1 LKATVSS
8 ERKRFSEGGRTKAAR
23 LASPGTR
30 SEIQPTIR
38 AFDQAAIGMA
48 LVGLDGNWIRVNPAV
63 CHIIGYSEQ
72 ELLAA
77 NFQGITHPDDL
88 GPDRDYVGRMLRG
101 EIRSC
106 EMERRFFH
114 KAGHVVHVLLSV
126 SLICDKKGNPLFFFS
141 QIQDITERR
150 HAEEKLRQSEESYRR
165 LVELSPDAMLVQRK
179 GAIIFANGACAALLG
194 ASSAAEILGRRV
206 LDFVHPKDRAA
217 VQERMQTVRHD
228 PGAIPLPRTERKYI
242 GLDGR
247 EVDVEVVI
255 SPLIYQSE
263 PATEVILRDISE
275 RKQAELK
282 LRRSEANLAEAQRF
296 AHLGSFEQ
304 DLTNLD
310 ELEKNPQRWSDEVF
324 RVFGYGPGRIEAST
338 ANFLRAVHPDD
349 RDHLR
354 SAMAR
359 AIREGKSYSLDYR
372 IVRPDETERIIHGQS
387 DVVYD
392 EKAGKPSRLVGTVQ
406 DITEGKLAEAKLQET
421 NKELAGRVQELQRRS
436 KEITLLSEMGNWL
449 QSCQTAEEAFAV
461 IGRSVQ
467 QLFPE
472 WVGALYIL
480 SASRNVVETVA
491 AWGEPTCGERVFAP
505 DDCWAL
511 RRGQPHRFK
520 HDGST
525 NSCRHTDPAS
535 FSESRCMPL
544 MAQGEALGILHL
556 QVPRME
562 AGQQENTLRSSAEA
576 EQRLTA
582 VLAEQIA
589 LALANL
595 KLRESLR
602 NQSIRDPLTGLF
614 NRRYMEESLER
625 EMSRANRN
633 KKSLALI
640 MMDIDHFKHFNDT
653 FGHQAGDTLLRALGD
668 FLKKRTRGQDIAC
681 RYGGEEF
688 ALVLSD
694 ASLNA
699 ALQPAEILREE
710 IKQLN
715 VQHAG
720 QVLGTVSL
728 SMGVALFPD
737 DGLTITEI
745 LRAAD
750 QALYRAKHE
759 GRDRVCAWS
768 SPVQN

>member
-1 LKATVSS
+1 
-8 ERKRFSEGGRTKAAR
+8 
-23 LASPGTR
+23 
-30 SEIQPTIR
+30 
-38 AFDQAAIGMA
+38 MA
-48 LVGLDGNWIRVNPAV
+48 LVGLDGDWIRVNPAL
-63 CHIIGYSEQ
+63 CRILGYSEK
-72 ELLAA
+72 ELLAT
-77 NFQGITHPDDL
+77 NFQDIPRPDDL
-88 GPDRDYVGRMLRG
+88 GTDPNFISRMLRG
-101 EIRSC
+101 ESRFC
-106 EMERRFFH
+106 EMERRYVH
-114 KAGHVVHVLLSV
+114 KAGHVVHVALSV
-126 SLICDKKGNPLFFFS
+126 SLIYDKTAQPIFFLF

-150 HAEEKLRQSEESYRR
+150 HAEEKMRHSEESYRR
-165 LVELSPDAMLVQRK
+165 LVELSPDAVLVQRK
-179 GAIIFANGACAALLG
+179 GAIIFANDACTALLG
-194 ASSAAEILGRRV
+194 ASSPAEIVGRPV
-206 LDFVHPKDRAA
+206 LDFVHPDDREA
-217 VQERMQTVRHD
+217 VRERMQTIRHGT
-228 PGAIPLPRTERKYI
+228 GAARPPRTERRYV

-247 EVDVEVVI
+247 EVHVEVVVN
-255 SPLIYQSE
+255 PLIYQSE
-263 PATEVILRDISE
+263 PATEVILRDISK

-282 LRRSEANLAEAQRF
+282 LRRSEANLAAAQRF

-304 DLTNLD
+304 DLADLD

-324 RVFGYGPGRIEAST
+324 RIFGYEPGRIDTSA
-338 ANFLRAVHPDD
+338 AALLRAAHSDD
-349 RDHLR
+349 RDRLR
-354 SAMAR
+354 SVMVT
-359 AIREGKSYSLDYR
+359 AIRDGKSHSLDYR
-372 IVRPDETERIIHGQS
+372 IVRPDHTERIIRGQF
-387 DVVYD
+387 DVVHD
-392 EKAGKPSRLVGTVQ
+392 EKTGKPLRVLGTVQ
-406 DITEGKLAEAKLQET
+406 DITESKLAEARLQQA
-421 NKELAGRVQELQRRS
+421 NQELAGRVQELQQRS

-449 QSCQTAEEAFAV
+449 QSCQTADEAFAV

-467 QLFPE
+467 QLLPE
-472 WVGALYIL
+472 RVGALYIL

-491 AWGEPTCGERVFAP
+491 AWGESACGERVFAP

-535 FSESRCMPL
+535 LLESLCMPL

-556 QVPRME
+556 QVPRIE
-562 AGQQENTLRSSAEA
+562 ARPQEPTLRYSAEA

-602 NQSIRDPLTGLF
+602 NQSIRDTLTGLF

-625 EMSRANRN
+625 EMSRAHRN
-633 KKSLALI
+633 QKYLAVI
-640 MMDIDHFKHFNDT
+640 MMDIDRFKHFNDT

-668 FLKKRTRGQDIAC
+668 CLKKRTRGQDIAC

-694 ASLNA
+694 TSLDA
-699 ALQPAEILREE
+699 ALQRAEILREE
-710 IKQLN
+710 VKQLD
-715 VQHAG
+715 VQYAG

-728 SMGVALFPD
+728 SMGVAIFPD
-737 DGLTITEI
+737 HGLTATEI

-750 QALYRAKHE
+750 QALYQAKHE

-768 SPVQN
+768 SQARKEAHTRETE